1 MIRAQRPCLLL
12 TAGALLPLLG
22 ASCGSKS
29 SSPPTP
35 TCTNGTVVAAEAND
49 YSFKSQIKLHPVT
62 VKSMSDST
70 FDWGGVTTDFLG
82 HHVDAV
88 ADLNS
93 IFVLLVNIP
102 SAMLE
107 NQLDNDT
114 FSQASIQ
121 ITPPPLFSPMGP
133 TSGSL
138 FENFMVG
145 GEAIDL
151 TSAGP
156 FLDAATYNPTNSTF
170 AVVAQS
176 GPNLGSNIHMLQ
188 SFELSDSSTNTKVT
202 MTNSSTTLTYTAN
215 LHDLHPTGVPENTA
229 ALTLDW
235 SKIQTNALGNTF
247 GNGSGYT
254 TTSITSAIVG
264 HYTQS
269 LSELESKFLDL
280 QMIAQDLYTANTP
293 YGTTLDFTTL
303 KDSAGNSFA
312 GVTSDGTWL
321 VGLICGMCENPAPWY
336 MSVLTPVPQP
346 CASTN

>member
-1 MIRAQRPCLLL
+1 MIRIQRLSLLL
-12 TAGALLPLLG
+12 AAGVLAPLSI

-29 SSPPTP
+29 SSPPPP
-35 TCTNGTVVAAEAND
+35 TCTNGMIVAAEEND
-49 YSFKSQIKLHPVT
+49 YAFKSSIMLHPVT
-62 VKSMSDST
+62 VKSMSDLM
-70 FDWGGVTTDFLG
+70 FDWGGVTKDFLG
-82 HHVDAV
+82 HQVDPV
-88 ADLNS
+88 KDLNS
-93 IFVLLVNIP
+93 IFVLLVDVP
-102 SAMLE
+102 SATLE
-107 NQLDNDT
+107 TQLDNDM
-114 FSQASIQ
+114 FSEMSIQ
-121 ITPPPLFSPMGP
+121 ITPPPLFSPNGP

-138 FENFMVG
+138 FEDFTVG
-145 GEAIDL
+145 GEAITL

-156 FLDAATYNPTNSTF
+156 YLNAATYNPSNSTF

-202 MTNSSTTLTYTAN
+202 LTNSSTTLTYTAN
-215 LHDLHPTGVPENTA
+215 LHDLHPTGVPANTA
-229 ALTLDW
+229 SLTLDW
-235 SKIQTNALGNTF
+235 SKIQKNALGNSF

-269 LSELESKFLDL
+269 LSELEGKFPDL
-280 QMIAQDLYTANTP
+280 QMIAQDLYTATTP

-303 KDSAGNSFA
+303 KDANGNSFN

>member
-1 MIRAQRPCLLL
+1 MIRAQSLSVLLA
-12 TAGALLPLLG
+12 AGALFPVFT

-29 SSPPTP
+29 TSSPTP
-35 TCTNGTVVAAEAND
+35 TCTNGTIVAAEEND
-49 YSFKSQIKLHPVT
+49 YSFTSQIKLHPVT
-62 VKSMSDST
+62 VKSMSDLT

-82 HHVDAV
+82 HHVDPV

-102 SAMLE
+102 STTLE

-121 ITPPPLFSPMGP
+121 ITPPPLFSPTGP

-138 FENFMVG
+138 FEDFTVG
-145 GEAIDL
+145 GQAVDL

-156 FLDAATYNPTNSTF
+156 FLNASTYNPSNSTF

-202 MTNSSTTLTYTAN
+202 LTNSSTTLTYTAN
-215 LHDLHPTGVPENTA
+215 LHDLHPTGVPANTA
-229 ALTLDW
+229 SLTLDW
-235 SKIQTNALGNTF
+235 SQIQTNALGNSF

-269 LSELESKFLDL
+269 LSELEGKFLDL
-280 QMIAQDLYTANTP
+280 QMIAQDLYTATTP

-303 KDSAGNSFA
+303 KDSNNNSFS
-312 GVTSDGTWL
+312 GITSDGTWL
-321 VGLICGMCENPAPWY
+321 VGLICGGCENPAPWY
-336 MSVLTPVPQP
+336 MTVLTPVPQP